1 MSGNRT
7 LWEEG
12 RTPGRL
18 VACAASAAALVVVLL
33 NLVGADQVGLF
44 YDLSFVVI
52 AVVAALAIRP
62 TEFFVAGVLPPLLMA
77 GTMLALA
84 VVDRSAVA
92 DPDDGLVQAVVSGLA
107 HHATALVVGY
117 GLALAVL
124 ALRQVAM
131 RNSGRLRTTGAARRP
146 VQRSAQQ
153 PAPRVARQRVPGGVP
168 EQREHRTEKTG

>member
-1 MSGNRT
+1 VSGNRT

-18 VACAASAAALVVVLL
+18 VAYGAVAAALVVVLL
-33 NLVGADQVGLF
+33 SLVGADRVGLF
-44 YDLSFVVI
+44 YDLTFVLVS
-52 AVVAALAIRP
+52 VTAALAIRP

-84 VVDRSAVA
+84 IIDRSAVA
-92 DPDDGLVQAVVSGLA
+92 DSDDGLVQAVVSGLA
-107 HHATALVVGY
+107 HHATSLVVGY

-131 RNSGRLRTTGAARRP
+131 KNSGQLRKPTQP
-146 VQRSAQQ
+146 VQPPRQ
-153 PAPRVARQRVPGGVP
+153 PSTPPRAARQRVPGGVP
-168 EQREHRTEKTG
+168 EQRERRSEKTG

>member
-18 VACAASAAALVVVLL
+18 VAYAASGAALVVVLL

-44 YDLSFVVI
+44 YDLSFVLISV
-52 AVVAALAIRP
+52 AAALAIRP

-84 VVDRSAVA
+84 IVDRSAVA

-131 RNSGRLRTTGAARRP
+131 KNSGRLRKPAPPARR
-146 VQRSAQQ
+146 SAAPNTQ
-153 PAPRVARQRVPGGVP
+153 PRVARQRVPGGIP
-168 EQREHRTEKTG
+168 EQRAVRTEKTG

>member
-12 RTPGRL
+12 RAPGRL
-18 VACAASAAALVVVLL
+18 VAYAASAAALVVVLL

-44 YDLSFVVI
+44 YDLSFVLISV
-52 AVVAALAIRP
+52 AAALAIRP

-77 GTMLALA
+77 GAMIALGI
-84 VVDRSAVA
+84 VDRSAVA
-92 DPDDGLVQAVVSGLA
+92 DSDDGLVQAVVSGLA

-131 RNSGRLRTTGAARRP
+131 KNSGRLRKP
-146 VQRSAQQ
+146 VAVGQRTA
-153 PAPRVARQRVPGGVP
+153 PAPAQPQRVARQRVPGGVP
-168 EQREHRTEKTG
+168 EQRAVRTERTG

>member
-1 MSGNRT
+1 
-7 LWEEG
+7 
-12 RTPGRL
+12 
-18 VACAASAAALVVVLL
+18 VVLL

-44 YDLSFVVI
+44 YDLSFVLISV
-52 AVVAALAIRP
+52 AAALAIRP

-77 GTMLALA
+77 GTMVALA

-92 DPDDGLVQAVVSGLA
+92 DSDDGLVQAVVSGLA

-131 RNSGRLRTTGAARRP
+131 KNSGRLRKPTPP
-146 VQRSAQQ
+146 VRRSA
-153 PAPRVARQRVPGGVP
+153 PREAMAPRVGKQRVPGGVP
-168 EQREHRTEKTG
+168 EQRGTRSEKIG